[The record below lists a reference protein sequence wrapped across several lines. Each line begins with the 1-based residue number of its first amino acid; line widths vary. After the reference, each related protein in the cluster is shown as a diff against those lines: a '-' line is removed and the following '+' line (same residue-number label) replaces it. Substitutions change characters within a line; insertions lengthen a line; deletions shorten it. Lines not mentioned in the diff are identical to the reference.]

1 MIYMQK
7 IKYCVLDKLLRAD
20 LSRAEMDF
28 ILHISHYQDDSGC
41 VSGIYYRDICNALQI
56 SYQTFYDVLH
66 SLQVKEIISVTK
78 AYYGDWDV
86 TILDNSFQ
94 DGITGYVSTGD
105 DLFLDP
111 EFQKC
116 GPQEKLLALE
126 FLKIA
131 KNPSNGGKYKIGKEK
146 LYEKYCKL
154 FSVTKRVF
162 LRYLHRL
169 RKFFSMIVTE
179 GIYYIR
185 PGKNYRGKNKGRT
198 DTELLR
204 EHVKRFVLRRNRA
217 TYTEEE
223 GKDVAR
229 LLTQYAGTVP
239 DVRLLIRLISEAV
252 LESIRIRN
260 AGISN
265 RYKWNRRL
273 NPKFVHKILQEKILN
288 QPQLVK

>member
-1 MIYMQK
+1 MQK

-66 SLQVKEIISVTK
+66 SLQVKEIIAVTK

-105 DLFLDP
+105 DLFLDSD
-111 EFQKC
+111 FQKC

-185 PGKNYRGKNKGRT
+185 PGKNYREKNKGRT
-198 DTELLR
+198 DAELLR
-204 EHVKRFVLRRNRA
+204 EHVKCFVLRRNRA

-223 GKDVAR
+223 GKDAAR

-239 DVRLLIRLISEAV
+239 DGRLLIRLFSEAV

-260 AGISN
+260 AGIRN

>member
-1 MIYMQK
+1 MQK

-66 SLQVKEIISVTK
+66 SLQVKGIISVTK

>member
-1 MIYMQK
+1 MQK

-66 SLQVKEIISVTK
+66 SLQVKEIIAVTK

-105 DLFLDP
+105 DLFLDSD
-111 EFQKC
+111 FQKC

-185 PGKNYRGKNKGRT
+185 PGKNYREKNKGRT

-204 EHVKRFVLRRNRA
+204 DHVKRFVLRRNRA

-252 LESIRIRN
+252 LESIWIRN
-260 AGISN
+260 AGIRN
-265 RYKWNRRL
+265 HYKWNRRL

>member
-1 MIYMQK
+1 MQK

-41 VSGIYYRDICNALQI
+41 VSGIYYRDICNVLQI

-116 GPQEKLLALE
+116 GSQEKLLALE

-204 EHVKRFVLRRNRA
+204 EHVNRFVLRRNRA
-217 TYTEEE
+217 AYTEKE
-223 GKDVAR
+223 GKDTAK
-229 LLTQYAGTVP
+229 LLTQYAGMVP
-239 DVRLLIRLISEAV
+239 DGRMLIRLFSEAV

-260 AGISN
+260 AGIRN

-273 NPKFVHKILQEKILN
+273 NPKFVHRLLQEKILN
-288 QPQLVK
+288 QPQMAK

>member
-1 MIYMQK
+1 MQK

-66 SLQVKEIISVTK
+66 SLQVKEIIAVTK

-105 DLFLDP
+105 DLFLDSD
-111 EFQKC
+111 FQKC

-185 PGKNYRGKNKGRT
+185 PGKNYREKNKGRT
-198 DTELLR
+198 DAELLR
-204 EHVKRFVLRRNRA
+204 EHVKCFVLRRNRA

-223 GKDVAR
+223 GKDAAR

-239 DVRLLIRLISEAV
+239 DGRLLIRLFSEAV

-260 AGISN
+260 AGIRN

-288 QPQLVK
+288 QSQLVK

>member
-1 MIYMQK
+1 MQK

>member
-1 MIYMQK
+1 MQK

-41 VSGIYYRDICNALQI
+41 VSGIYYRDICNVLQI

-131 KNPSNGGKYKIGKEK
+131 KNPFNGGKYKIGKEK

-239 DVRLLIRLISEAV
+239 DARLLIRLFSEAV

-260 AGISN
+260 AGIRN

>member
-1 MIYMQK
+1 MLQMLFRLYPI
-7 IKYCVLDKLLRAD
+7 ICLARNSGGADCPCPVLLCF
-20 LSRAEMDF
+20 F
-28 ILHISHYQDDSGC
+28 INHEH
-41 VSGIYYRDICNALQI
+41 
-56 SYQTFYDVLH
+56 
-66 SLQVKEIISVTK
+66 
-78 AYYGDWDV
+78 
-86 TILDNSFQ
+86 SFQ

-239 DVRLLIRLISEAV
+239 DARLLIRLFSEAV

-260 AGISN
+260 AGIRN

>member
-1 MIYMQK
+1 MQK

-66 SLQVKEIISVTK
+66 SLQVKEIIAVTK

-105 DLFLDP
+105 DLFLDSD
-111 EFQKC
+111 FKKC

-185 PGKNYRGKNKGRT
+185 PGKNYREKNKGRT
-198 DTELLR
+198 DAELLR
-204 EHVKRFVLRRNRA
+204 EHVKCFVLRRNRA

-223 GKDVAR
+223 GKDAAR

-239 DVRLLIRLISEAV
+239 DGRLLIRLFSEAV

-260 AGISN
+260 AGIRN

>member
-1 MIYMQK
+1 MQK

-41 VSGIYYRDICNALQI
+41 VSGVYYRDICNALQI

-66 SLQVKEIISVTK
+66 SLQVKEIIAVTK

-185 PGKNYRGKNKGRT
+185 PGKNYREKNKGRT

-204 EHVKRFVLRRNRA
+204 EHVKCFVLRRNRA

-223 GKDVAR
+223 GKDAAR

-239 DVRLLIRLISEAV
+239 DGRLLIRLFSEAV

-260 AGISN
+260 AGIRN

>member
-1 MIYMQK
+1 MQK

-41 VSGIYYRDICNALQI
+41 VSGIYYRDICNVLQI

-154 FSVTKRVF
+154 FLVTKRVF

-239 DVRLLIRLISEAV
+239 DARLLIRLFSEAV

-260 AGISN
+260 AGIRN

>member
-1 MIYMQK
+1 MQK

-66 SLQVKEIISVTK
+66 SLQEKEIIAVTK

-116 GPQEKLLALE
+116 GPKEKLLALE

-154 FSVTKRVF
+154 LSVTKRVF

-185 PGKNYRGKNKGRT
+185 PGKNYREKNKGRT

-229 LLTQYAGTVP
+229 LLTQYASTVP
-239 DVRLLIRLISEAV
+239 DIRLLIRLISEAV

-260 AGISN
+260 AGIRN

>member
-1 MIYMQK
+1 MQK

-28 ILHISHYQDDSGC
+28 ILHISHCQDDSGC

-260 AGISN
+260 AGIRN

>member
-1 MIYMQK
+1 MQK

-41 VSGIYYRDICNALQI
+41 VSGIYYRDICNVLQI

-204 EHVKRFVLRRNRA
+204 EHVNRFVLRRNRA
-217 TYTEEE
+217 AYTEKE
-223 GKDVAR
+223 GKDTAK
-229 LLTQYAGTVP
+229 LLTQYAGMVP
-239 DVRLLIRLISEAV
+239 DGRMLIRLFSEAV

-260 AGISN
+260 AGIRN

-273 NPKFVHKILQEKILN
+273 NPKFVHRLLQEKILN
-288 QPQLVK
+288 QPQMAK

>member
-1 MIYMQK
+1 MQK
-7 IKYCVLDKLLRAD
+7 IKYCVLDRLLRAD

-239 DVRLLIRLISEAV
+239 DVR
-252 LESIRIRN
+252 
-260 AGISN
+260 
-265 RYKWNRRL
+265 
-273 NPKFVHKILQEKILN
+273 
-288 QPQLVK
+288 

>member
-1 MIYMQK
+1 MQK
-7 IKYCVLDKLLRAD
+7 IKYGVLDKLLRAD

-28 ILHISHYQDDSGC
+28 ILHISHYQDDTGC
-41 VSGIYYRDICNALQI
+41 VSGIYYRDICEALQI
-56 SYQTFYDVLH
+56 SYQTFYDVLR
-66 SLQVKEIISVTK
+66 SLQAKEIIKVDK
-78 AYYGDWDV
+78 AFYGDWDV

-94 DGITGYVSTGD
+94 NGITGYVSTGD

-131 KNPSNGGKYKIGKEK
+131 KNPSNGGKYRIGKEK
-146 LYEKYCKL
+146 LLEKYGKL
-154 FSVTKRVF
+154 FSVTKRII

-169 RKFFSMIVTE
+169 KRFFVMSITE

-185 PGKNYRGKNKGRT
+185 PNAHFAEKNSGKT
-198 DTELLR
+198 DSELLR
-204 EHVKRFVLRRNRA
+204 EHVNRFVLRRNRA
-217 TYTEEE
+217 TYTEKE
-223 GKDVAR
+223 GKEASK
-229 LLTQYAGTVP
+229 LLTQYAGQVP
-239 DVRLLIRLISEAV
+239 DNRTLIRLFSEAV

-260 AGISN
+260 AGIRN

-273 NPKFVHKILQEKILN
+273 NPKFVHRLLQEKILN
-288 QPQLVK
+288 QPQMAK

>member
-1 MIYMQK
+1 MQK
-7 IKYCVLDKLLRAD
+7 IKYSVLDKLLQAD

-41 VSGIYYRDICNALQI
+41 VSGIYYRDICNVLQI

-204 EHVKRFVLRRNRA
+204 EHVNRFVLRRNRA
-217 TYTEEE
+217 AYTEKE
-223 GKDVAR
+223 GKDTAK
-229 LLTQYAGTVP
+229 LLTQYAGMVP
-239 DVRLLIRLISEAV
+239 DGRMLIRLFSEAV

-260 AGISN
+260 AGIRN

-273 NPKFVHKILQEKILN
+273 NPKFVHRLLQEKILN
-288 QPQLVK
+288 QPQMAK

>member
-1 MIYMQK
+1 MQK

-41 VSGIYYRDICNALQI
+41 VSGIYYRDICNVLQI

-66 SLQVKEIISVTK
+66 TLQVKEIISVTK

-239 DVRLLIRLISEAV
+239 DARLLIRLFSEAV

-260 AGISN
+260 AGIRN

-273 NPKFVHKILQEKILN
+273 NSKFVHKILQEKILN

>member
-1 MIYMQK
+1 MQK

-28 ILHISHYQDDSGC
+28 ILHISHYQDDYGC

-66 SLQVKEIISVTK
+66 SLQVKEIIAVTK

-154 FSVTKRVF
+154 FSVTKHVF

-185 PGKNYRGKNKGRT
+185 PGKNYREKNKGRT
-198 DTELLR
+198 DAELLR
-204 EHVKRFVLRRNRA
+204 EHVKCFVLRRNRA

-223 GKDVAR
+223 GKDAAR

-239 DVRLLIRLISEAV
+239 DGRLLIRLFSEAV

-260 AGISN
+260 AGIRN